1 MGTVWFMGEALIDFV
16 PTDSPI
22 GDAFAPRAGGS
33 PFNAAKAAAQAGAHS
48 GFLGAISTDLF
59 GERLIADLE
68 AHGVDTSATPR
79 TEGPCTLA
87 FVELTDGVARYAFF
101 NALSATA
108 LMNPDP
114 NAFVPRDGDILSF
127 GSISLIDRPGADNI
141 AAFALAHADT
151 TMIALDP
158 NARPSMTP
166 DVDAWRE
173 RINAIAAKA
182 GVIRLS
188 DEDLE
193 MLAPGQSPA
202 DFAAEKLGEA
212 AGLVVV
218 TLGEK
223 GALGFCADGMVEV
236 EGRPAAIVD
245 SVGAGDTLMGGM
257 MAELM
262 LRDLTTPA
270 ALEGLTCEALG
281 EILRYGVT
289 AAAMNCEQ
297 SGCAPP
303 PRAAVLQRLA
313 SEA

>member
-1 MGTVWFMGEALIDFV
+1 MD
-16 PTDSPI
+16 PDPK
-22 GDAFAPRAGGS
+22 AFAPE
-33 PFNAAKAAAQAGAHS
+33 Q
-48 GFLGAISTDLF
+48 
-59 GERLIADLE
+59 
-68 AHGVDTSATPR
+68 
-79 TEGPCTLA
+79 
-87 FVELTDGVARYAFF
+87 
-101 NALSATA
+101 
-108 LMNPDP
+108 
-114 NAFVPRDGDILSF
+114 GDVLSF
-127 GSISLIDRPGADNI
+127 GSISLIDNPGADNI
-141 AAFALAHADT
+141 TAFALAHADT

-166 DVDAWRE
+166 DVEDWRG
-173 RINAIAAKA
+173 RIEAIAAKA

-193 MLAPGQSPA
+193 FLAPGQSPA

-218 TLGEK
+218 TLGEN
-223 GALGFCADGMVEV
+223 GALGFCADGSVEV

-262 LRDLTTPA
+262 LRDLTTRA
-270 ALEGLTCEALG
+270 TLDGLTCEALG

-303 PRAAVLQRLA
+303 PRADVLQRLA